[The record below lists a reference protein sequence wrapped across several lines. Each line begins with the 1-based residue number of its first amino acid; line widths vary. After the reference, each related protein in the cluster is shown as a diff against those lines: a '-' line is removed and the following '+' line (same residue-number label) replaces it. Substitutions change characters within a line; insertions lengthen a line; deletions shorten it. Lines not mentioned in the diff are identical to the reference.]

1 MALEC
6 RAAGL
11 GVKGEERRNSALFS
25 TLFNFRP
32 WLRRTALVAL
42 LAGVS
47 LAAAGCA
54 SMTDE
59 NDPATGIEDVA
70 NRDLSPRRPSGGG
83 FFSVFGN
90 GGQQTAFVQQGEGQ
104 PLTSTVN
111 PPRVSGN
118 RSGENFEVSLEGADI
133 ATAASTIFGDVLRV
147 GYSVDPRVQGT
158 VTVVTAKPV
167 PESELIVMFETA
179 LRGNNVALIRE
190 AETYRIVPAEEA
202 VGNALMDSG
211 GTASVQPGYGVSTVV
226 LRNVSAATIVPIVEN
241 FVARQDMIRADNSR
255 NVILVQG
262 TANERRAAIAAIQ
275 TFDQDWL
282 AQQSVG
288 IFPLESASAPSMVT
302 ELTRILDLGDGGR
315 GRGMVRV
322 QPLAKMNAVLVVA
335 RSNQLL
341 QRTASWIKRIDRGEG
356 SNTNLKVYRVQHV
369 EARQLAQMVNSL
381 LTGGGGTSGSLDNA
395 DLQLPPGSR
404 PTVSTTGGNDRSQPT
419 GPGGSGNNSSLGGS
433 LSNPESISG
442 DIDPN
447 SITPG
452 NSSSNQAPSTPDPTG
467 RGGSGGSLLPS
478 VRITANTENNSL
490 LIYADRKDM
499 RIVEQAIAALDRPS
513 EQVAIEATIA
523 EVTLNNNLKYGVQFF
538 LTSGDLG
545 LGKGKGSGGLFNSG
559 TNEVLKRVLPGFNL
573 LLGPENEPRMILDAL
588 RAVTDVKIIS
598 TPSVVV
604 RDNRIA
610 NLQVG
615 DEVPIT
621 TRQVQG
627 ITDPNAPIIN
637 NVEFRKTGVIL
648 RVRPRVTAGG
658 IVNLEI
664 AQEISSVANE
674 RPSLTP
680 TIAQRKVESSVSV
693 ASGQT
698 VLLGGLVSERGERGR
713 EGIPVLGDVPFV
725 GDLFR
730 SNLNKGSRTELIVLI
745 RPQIIR
751 DGHDAARI
759 AEEMRGQLIL
769 MNGKASPRLRK
780 PLPTTIQ

>member
-1 MALEC
+1 MAIGVVLGGLALG
-6 RAAGL
+6 AA
-11 GVKGEERRNSALFS
+11 S
-25 TLFNFRP
+25 
-32 WLRRTALVAL
+32 
-42 LAGVS
+42 
-47 LAAAGCA
+47 CA
-54 SMTDE
+54 SLNEEADQASAVDE
-59 NDPATGIEDVA
+59 IA
-70 NRDLSPRRPSGGG
+70 NRDLSARRPSGGG
-83 FFSVFGN
+83 FFSVFGS
-90 GGQQTAFVQQGEGQ
+90 GGDRKAYVQQGEGQ
-104 PLTSTVN
+104 PLTSTALA
-111 PPRVSGN
+111 PRISGA
-118 RSGENFEVSLEGADI
+118 RGGENFEVSLEGADVN
-133 ATAASTIFGDVLRV
+133 TAAATILGDVLRV
-147 GYSVDPRVQGT
+147 GYAVDPRVQGT

-167 PESELIVMFETA
+167 PANELIVMFETA
-179 LRGNNVALIRE
+179 LRGNNIALIRDN
-190 AETYRIVPAEEA
+190 ETFRIVPAEEA
-202 VGNALMDSG
+202 VGNAALDSG
-211 GTASVQPGYGVSTVV
+211 GGVSVEPGYGVSTVV

-241 FVARQDMIRADNSR
+241 FVARQDMIRADNNR

-275 TFDQDWL
+275 SFDQDWL

-288 IFPLESASAPSMVT
+288 IFPLESASATSLAA
-302 ELTRILDLGDGGR
+302 ELSRVMDLGDGGR
-315 GRGMVRV
+315 GKGMVRV
-322 QPLAKMNAVLVVA
+322 QPLNKMNAVLVVA

-356 SNTNLKVYRVQHV
+356 ANANLKVYRVQHV
-369 EARQLAQMVNSL
+369 EARQLAQMVNAL
-381 LTGGGGTSGSLDNA
+381 LTGSGGGASASLDNA
-395 DLQLPPGSR
+395 GLQLPPGSR
-404 PTVSTTGGNDRSQPT
+404 PTVSTTGGDRTSGGT
-419 GPGGSGNNSSLGGS
+419 GGTTGGSLGGG
-433 LSNPESISG
+433 SNPEAIAG

-447 SITPG
+447 SIGQG
-452 NSSSNQAPSTPDPTG
+452 NTSSNQAPSTPEPTG
-467 RGGSGGSLLPS
+467 GGTGGGSGGALLPS
-478 VRITANTENNSL
+478 LRITANTENNSL

-545 LGKGKGSGGLFNSG
+545 LGKDKGSGGLFNSG
-559 TNEVLKRVLPGFNL
+559 TNEILKRVVPGFNL
-573 LLGPENEPRMILDAL
+573 LLGPEKEPRMILDAL

-598 TPSVVV
+598 TPSIVV

-627 ITDPNAPIIN
+627 TTNPDAPIIN

-664 AQEISSVANE
+664 AQEISSVANQQ
-674 RPSLTP
+674 PSLTP

-713 EGIPVLGDVPFV
+713 EGMPVLGDVPFL

-730 SNLNKGSRTELIVLI
+730 SNTNKGSRTELIVLI

-769 MNGKASPRLRK
+769 MNGRTTPRLRK
-780 PLPTTIQ
+780 PLPTLIQ